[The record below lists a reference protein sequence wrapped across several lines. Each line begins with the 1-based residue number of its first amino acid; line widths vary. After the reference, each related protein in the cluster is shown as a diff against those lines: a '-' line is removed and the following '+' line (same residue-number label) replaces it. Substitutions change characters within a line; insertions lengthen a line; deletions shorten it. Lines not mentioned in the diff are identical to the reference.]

1 MIINEVK
8 KVLQEKCKQH
18 KVTIEVVYDNFW
30 ILEKSTEMKLFFN
43 DKYISIHGESFIIR
57 IDIKDLILSISSI
70 NNSTFMHLNDTML
83 TL

>member
-1 MIINEVK
+1 MKINEVK
-8 KVLQEKCKQH
+8 KVLQEKCKKH

-30 ILEKSTEMKLFFN
+30 ILEKSLEMKLFFN
-43 DKYISIHGESFIIR
+43 DIYISIYGESFIIR